1 MNQEKGNTLNSEHL
15 AELVRAMVTIIVLF
29 NYDES
34 FSPRVNVI
42 EYGCTMYIVH
52 CTLCIEHCV
61 LYSVV

>member
-42 EYGCTMYIVH
+42 EYGCT
-52 CTLCIEHCV
+52 
-61 LYSVV
+61 LYTVY